1 MSYSNQMIVHAVDT
15 MESYLNNKLP
25 ETKLWEHSFIKKQ
38 IDRREYQENFT
49 IEDHIR
55 GMVYSMLSSGAK
67 WDRVVDGID
76 DSTGKITPIDEL
88 FHNYNMEYIL
98 SSSSDFFTERIK
110 EICGATQST
119 RKQMEALIKNNIPLL
134 SKIENQYG
142 SIDSCY
148 KKYIAEDSTLK
159 GLIEKLSSPESFFKM
174 NQMGEALNAEYLRN
188 VGYDIAKPDRH
199 IRRILGSKILGCSK
213 YETVPIYEAMDI
225 IQSIAEQM
233 GKHCAEVDYLLWM
246 YCANGYGEVCTVRN
260 PKCDI
265 CVIRNIFYNYQL
277 DTYNRA
283 DTSYSTMLGITLE
296 KKQSADSFG
305 NKLGNSVRLQ
315 GGGFGLKGAA
325 KGIAKAETFNFG
337 MSALGKFVSHQLQM
351 SDEEK
356 AQIFS
361 KFKEDVF
368 FKEVYNDYLCTFF
381 SMIQFLAD
389 NGILK
394 QIYTKT
400 GNEYNTMINNLKKSY
415 VPER

>member
-246 YCANGYGEVCTVRN
+246 YCANGYGEV
-260 PKCDI
+260 
-265 CVIRNIFYNYQL
+265 Y
-277 DTYNRA
+277 
-283 DTSYSTMLGITLE
+283 
-296 KKQSADSFG
+296 
-305 NKLGNSVRLQ
+305 
-315 GGGFGLKGAA
+315 
-325 KGIAKAETFNFG
+325 
-337 MSALGKFVSHQLQM
+337 
-351 SDEEK
+351 
-356 AQIFS
+356 
-361 KFKEDVF
+361 
-368 FKEVYNDYLCTFF
+368 DYLCCSEKELEKTH
-381 SMIQFLAD
+381 MISTDYVYPSCQSENLNYYQLNGMYYD
-389 NGILK
+389 TYEPGILREVIDRSIESQEAYTVFK
-394 QIYTKT
+394 MSDDAVYQDVVDEMHETLMEEGAGYLGELYGLWQVSYSYSEEASLNKFIIYWFY
-400 GNEYNTMINNLKKSY
+400 E
-415 VPER
+415 

>member
-1 MSYSNQMIVHAVDT
+1 MSYSNRMIVHAVNA

-38 IDRREYQENFT
+38 INRREQQENFT

-76 DSTGKITPIDEL
+76 DSTGKITPLDEL

-159 GLIEKLSSPESFFKM
+159 GLIEKLSSPESFLKM

-233 GKHCAEVDYLLWM
+233 RKHCAEVDYLLWM

-265 CVIRNIFYNYQL
+265 CVIRNIC
-277 DTYNRA
+277 
-283 DTSYSTMLGITLE
+283 
-296 KKQSADSFG
+296 
-305 NKLGNSVRLQ
+305 NS
-315 GGGFGLKGAA
+315 
-325 KGIAKAETFNFG
+325 
-337 MSALGKFVSHQLQM
+337 
-351 SDEEK
+351 
-356 AQIFS
+356 
-361 KFKEDVF
+361 
-368 FKEVYNDYLCTFF
+368 
-381 SMIQFLAD
+381 
-389 NGILK
+389 
-394 QIYTKT
+394 
-400 GNEYNTMINNLKKSY
+400 
-415 VPER
+415 ERTI

>member
-1 MSYSNQMIVHAVDT
+1 MRFKLSLYIYRERWIVMSYSNQTVVHAVDAI
-15 MESYLNNKLP
+15 EHYLNNKLP
-25 ETKLWEHSFIKKQ
+25 ETKLWEHSFVKKQ
-38 IDRREYQENFT
+38 IDRREHQETFT

-88 FHNYNMEYIL
+88 FHNYDMEYIL
-98 SSSSDFFTERIK
+98 SGSSDFFTERIK

-265 CVIRNIFYNYQL
+265 CVIRNIC
-277 DTYNRA
+277 
-283 DTSYSTMLGITLE
+283 
-296 KKQSADSFG
+296 
-305 NKLGNSVRLQ
+305 NS
-315 GGGFGLKGAA
+315 
-325 KGIAKAETFNFG
+325 
-337 MSALGKFVSHQLQM
+337 
-351 SDEEK
+351 
-356 AQIFS
+356 
-361 KFKEDVF
+361 
-368 FKEVYNDYLCTFF
+368 
-381 SMIQFLAD
+381 
-389 NGILK
+389 
-394 QIYTKT
+394 
-400 GNEYNTMINNLKKSY
+400 
-415 VPER
+415 ERTI